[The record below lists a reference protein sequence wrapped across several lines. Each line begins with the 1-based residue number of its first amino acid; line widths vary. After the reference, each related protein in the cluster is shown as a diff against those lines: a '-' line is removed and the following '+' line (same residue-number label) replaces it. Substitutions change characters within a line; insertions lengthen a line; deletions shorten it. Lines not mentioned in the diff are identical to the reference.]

1 MDFALVLVKM
11 LEIMTKLIL
20 LACAITCISYS
31 AAVCQSQPKQERDSA
46 SQTPYENKDS
56 RFYQNDMI
64 KLKPSEIPEAIKQ
77 TLKNDEFKGW
87 ESGTM
92 FKSPDGQ
99 VYLLQM
105 GKGDKARV
113 YRFDPN
119 GKSVRGN

>member
-1 MDFALVLVKM
+1 
-11 LEIMTKLIL
+11 MTKLITM
-20 LACAITCISYS
+20 ACAITCISFC
-31 AAVCQSQPKQERDSA
+31 AAFGQSQPTQERDSA

-64 KLKPSEIPEAIKQ
+64 KLKPAEIPEAIKQ

-105 GKGDKARV
+105 GKGEKAKV
-113 YRFDPN
+113 YRFDPH
-119 GKSVRGN
+119 GKAVRGN